1 MNWLTSMGGRKALLV
16 FWFGNVTA
24 VLNWFQKVSGEQYV
38 TIIIALVVAFVTGN
52 VWQKAG
58 AKPVEPEQTP

>member
-1 MNWLTSMGGRKALLV
+1 MSWFTSLGGRKALLV

-24 VLNWFQKVSGEQYV
+24 ALSWFSKISGEQYV

-52 VWQKAG
+52 VWQKVG
-58 AKPVEPEQTP
+58 NGQQDVKEQ

>member
-58 AKPVEPEQTP
+58 AKHAEPEQAP